1 MNNMDKYNER
11 DWEEIASYLS
21 GESSDKSEVVQ
32 SFITNRGHEI
42 ENYWKMID
50 DSRGDNKVNVDK
62 AWEVLFSRLND
73 DKLVANDE
81 VRKPVWGQLL
91 RVAAL
96 IIVLAATTLTLRF
109 FLSEDKGVNLT
120 AVATTVSEKN
130 KLVHLPDGSSITLNR
145 NSELTFPDKFDSD
158 IRKVELRGEAFFDIK
173 SDPSRPF
180 IVDAGRAQVKVLG
193 TSFNVITNNSNS
205 ETEVFVASGKVL
217 LCNSEGDCDLTL
229 EPGYIGT
236 LNGSNPIRR
245 ANDNPNYMSWNTD
258 ILTYD
263 GDRLEQVLID
273 LKRTHDIIVEVETDS
288 ILDKRITTVF
298 KNNSPEVIIES
309 ICTTFS
315 LTFENK
321 EGIYYLSK

>member
-21 GESSDKSEVVQ
+21 GESSDKSELIQ
-32 SFITNRGHEI
+32 SFIANRGSEI

-50 DSRGDNKVNVDK
+50 NNRGDNKVNVDK
-62 AWEVLFSRLND
+62 AWDVLFSRLND
-73 DKLVANDE
+73 DKLIANDR
-81 VRKPVWGQLL
+81 VKRSVWGQLL
-91 RVAAL
+91 KVAAL
-96 IIVLAATTLTLRF
+96 VIVLAATTLTVRF
-109 FLSEDKGVNLT
+109 FINDDKGVNLT
-120 AVATTVSEKN
+120 TVATTLTEKN
-130 KLVHLPDGSSITLNR
+130 KVVHLPDGSSIILNR
-145 NSELTFPDKFDSD
+145 DSELTFPDKFDGN

-173 SDPSRPF
+173 SDPLKPF

-193 TSFNVITNNSNS
+193 TSFNVITNNENS

-217 LCNSEGDCDLTL
+217 LCNSAGDCNLTL

-236 LNGSNPIRR
+236 LNKSNPHSR

-273 LKRTHDIIVEVETDS
+273 LKRTHNIIVEVETTS
-288 ILDKRITTVF
+288 ILDNRITTVF
-298 KNNSPEVIIES
+298 NNNSPEAIVQS

-315 LTFENK
+315 LTFEK
-321 EGIYYLSK
+321 ENGIYYLSK